1 MSKQVKRKTSIIIGG
16 DKGGVGKSTAVAI
29 VPILIYDN
37 AGIDF
42 GAIEIDN
49 QRKLTSVLGADRV
62 NLSLAATADLGEVS
76 RNRYA
81 AESFYN
87 PVYMEWAKRDT
98 ITDLGANV
106 TTSLLSWFRQCD
118 IGELA
123 AEDGI
128 DFRFVACA
136 SPDEQALKSA
146 VSAVRDALSTFG
158 PAAEY
163 YVVLNDLSGS
173 AGFKPY
179 ESNPA
184 FQEILSLAS
193 ERKISILTIP
203 YCDSLLLD
211 QGKAAGLNPLQIVH
225 NAEMLAE
232 RAGLDHVGA
241 RVHKKRMMNWL
252 RAVQASREPL
262 LTVSEPA
269 TQAAAPAAAYGQKS

>member
-1 MSKQVKRKTSIIIGG
+1 MSKQVKRKTCIIIGG

-37 AGIDF
+37 AGMDL
-42 GAIEIDN
+42 GVIEIDN
-49 QRKLTSVLGADRV
+49 QRKLTTVLGAERV

-87 PVYMEWAKRDT
+87 PVYLEWTKRNS

-146 VSAVRDALSTFG
+146 VSAVRDATATFG
-158 PAAEY
+158 PAAEF

-173 AGFKPY
+173 RGFEPY
-179 ESNPA
+179 ETNPA
-184 FQEILSLAS
+184 YRELLSLEA
-193 ERKISILTIP
+193 ERKVSVLRIP

-211 QGKAAGLNPLQIVH
+211 EGKARGLNPLQTVH
-225 NAEMLAE
+225 HADRLAE
-232 RAGLDHVGA
+232 QAGLDLVGA

-252 RAVQASREPL
+252 RAVQSALEPL

-269 TQAAAPAAAYGQKS
+269 QQAAVAAAASARKA